1 MRPIEFYEI
10 QARDLIQG
18 LREQKEMTFEQLAN
32 RLLEHGETVEP
43 KVLSNRIN
51 RGKFSLALTLQL
63 LAVLD
68 VSTLK
73 LPKPW
78 AGQPAARHRVPT
90 WVEPSTPIGLQRPK
104 PRK

>member
-1 MRPIEFYEI
+1 VRPIEFYEI

-18 LREQKEMTFEQLAN
+18 LREQKQVSFEQLAL
-32 RLLEHGETVEP
+32 RLLEGGETVQP
-43 KVLSNRIN
+43 KVLANRIN

-63 LAVLD
+63 LAAMD

-78 AGQPAARHRVPT
+78 AGQPISRERIPT
-90 WVEPSTPIGLQRPK
+90 WVDPNTPAALRWPK
-104 PRK
+104 PKK